1 MSSLSPVAHPPA
13 VSGPA
18 ISELGL
24 LDDDWEM
31 PLLAAQY
38 AELTRD
44 FLGVPAE
51 IAFSLNDTAA
61 AAVAAMMG
69 RRGMVPPPNFAPC
82 PRPYEK
88 AEIILFNAACQV
100 LAKISFDTRG
110 AGSMD
115 EIEAWLD
122 RARSGDRLLDFGVD
136 VLRHPAVTGEMARG
150 VAGRLWDVFAG

>member
-1 MSSLSPVAHPPA
+1 MSSLSPVAHAP

-18 ISELGL
+18 VSELGL
-24 LDDDWEM
+24 LDDDWDM
-31 PLLAAQY
+31 PLLATQY

-61 AAVAAMMG
+61 ASIAVMMG
-69 RRGMVPPPNFAPC
+69 RRGMVPPPNFAFYPHAD
-82 PRPYEK
+82 EI
-88 AEIILFNAACQV
+88 AEITLYNAACEV
-100 LAKISFDTRG
+100 LARISFDTRG
-110 AGSMD
+110 ASSMD

-122 RARSGDRLLDFGVD
+122 RVRSGDRLLDFGVD